1 MEQNEVP
8 RAGVPKTGEPAQKA
22 VDDPN
27 DVFSRRASSA
37 ERAPSADGRSTG
49 DAQRQT
55 PSEPSANN
63 SRGDRPKPTE
73 PPPSKADPLKDL
85 LTTLERASARVE
97 FISPSLA
104 AGVRQLQRQ
113 SGEPG
118 QTEQVGFRTRVAYGL
133 QDVEK
138 VAGSV
143 TVAPALREEL
153 TRLATTVPGLR
164 NERMQD
170 LLKATPGIGDPKLS
184 SDIRIAAADIARQAQ
199 QDTPDIASRLDTLEN
214 RVRLAPRVPVPE
226 AARAVGGEPLRA
238 AAEGSARTSAVNA
251 ANAPLRA
258 PRQPAADRGGEHRD
272 VSPSQIV
279 VQSAGANALLN
290 ILAALRR
297 PESSGPLPWD
307 GPQDSLAERHRRF
320 EQTVMA
326 GRREDASLRGAERA
340 GQAALE
346 ALQGFNQGPGASML
360 GKIQDAAKTTPG
372 GLVTVLSEMRAG
384 GRFAELREQFNAALA
399 TEKGFGAAY
408 DRAATALAHYGEQR
422 TTIAPILAGRSETSA
437 VAAKFEQLDAEMGQA
452 ASLLP
457 GRKDGKNALEEIG
470 EKAIGLISKALDAV
484 RSAFGPGPAARSG
497 PSPAPSVSP

>member
-1 MEQNEVP
+1 MEQSEMP
-8 RAGVPKTGEPAQKA
+8 RVGTARGAEPAQKA
-22 VDDPN
+22 ADDPN
-27 DVFSRRASSA
+27 DIFARPSPAA
-37 ERAPSADGRSTG
+37 ARAPSADGRSTG
-49 DAQRQT
+49 YAQHQT
-55 PSEPSANN
+55 PSEPSAANTP
-63 SRGDRPKPTE
+63 GDRPKPADSKA
-73 PPPSKADPLKDL
+73 SKADPLRDL
-85 LTTLERASARVE
+85 LTTLERAAAQVE
-97 FISPSLA
+97 FMSPSLA

-118 QTEQVGFRTRVAYGL
+118 QTEQTGFRTRVAYAL
-133 QDVEK
+133 QEVEK
-138 VAGSV
+138 VAGPV

-153 TRLATTVPGLR
+153 TRLATTMPGLQ
-164 NERMQD
+164 NERMHD

-226 AARAVGGEPLRA
+226 AARAVGGEPPRA
-238 AAEGSARTSAVNA
+238 AAEGSARTSAVDA
-251 ANAPLRA
+251 ANAPFRA
-258 PRQPAADRGGEHRD
+258 PRQPAGDRGDEHRD
-272 VSPSQIV
+272 LSPSQIV

-326 GRREDASLRGAERA
+326 GRREDASLRGAELA

-346 ALQGFNQGPGASML
+346 AVQGFNQGPGAGVL
-360 GKIQDAAKTTPG
+360 GKIQDAAKATPG
-372 GLVTVLSEMRAG
+372 GMAVVLSEMREG

-408 DRAATALAHYGEQR
+408 DRATTALAHYGEQR
-422 TTIAPILAGRSETSA
+422 TGIVPILARRSETSA
-437 VAAKFEQLDAEMGQA
+437 VAAKFEQLDAEIGQA

-470 EKAIGLISKALDAV
+470 DKTIALISKALDAV
-484 RSAFGPGPAARSG
+484 RGTFSPGPAARSG